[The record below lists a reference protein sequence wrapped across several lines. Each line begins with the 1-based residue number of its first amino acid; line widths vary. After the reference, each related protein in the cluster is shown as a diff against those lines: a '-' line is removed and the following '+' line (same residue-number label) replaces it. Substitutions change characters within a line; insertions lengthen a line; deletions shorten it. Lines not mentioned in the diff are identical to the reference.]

1 MIEKKISW
9 DLIEEVIKRRFDLK
23 EFKMMHAHSEG
34 VLEIC
39 EMPEY
44 IIGEINQED
53 MQEWKLQ
60 QQSKKNIE
68 GVKIVEQKELH
79 GVQTHLLR
87 KYWGIQVGTGYV
99 ASVEKD

>member
-53 MQEWKLQ
+53 MQE
-60 QQSKKNIE
+60 
-68 GVKIVEQKELH
+68 
-79 GVQTHLLR
+79 
-87 KYWGIQVGTGYV
+87 
-99 ASVEKD
+99 